1 MCLSELLLEAQGL
14 CVYMCLSE
22 LLLELLHT
30 WVCVYLRELLLGSLV
45 LPPSWSPAGRPLSES
60 REVHPTSHH
69 HVLSCVCVCVCACV
83 L

>member
-45 LPPSWSPAGRPLSES
+45 CVQHT
-60 REVHPTSHH
+60 EVHMMYT
-69 HVLSCVCVCVCACV
+69 VIVYEREGIVCMYIGWMSQVG
-83 L
+83 